1 VASLTLLVDPAATPA
16 APEDQLA
23 RTLLEL
29 RVVGSSLRRLEVDL
43 PPRLAGPTGKL
54 ASTID
59 RELERVFPEVA
70 RA

>member
-1 VASLTLLVDPAATPA
+1 LLVDPAAAPA

-29 RVVGSSLRRLEVDL
+29 RVVETSLRRLEGEL

-54 ASTID
+54 ALTIG
-59 RELERVFPEVA
+59 REVGRYFPEVA